1 MILERNPK
9 LIHNNWLSRGGHEGE
24 LVCINCCV
32 DFSRMVKIISGGYSN
47 FFNELLWYI
56 PYHNNSFSKERG
68 GDLVCMEGGG

>member
-1 MILERNPK
+1 
-9 LIHNNWLSRGGHEGE
+9 
-24 LVCINCCV
+24 
-32 DFSRMVKIISGGYSN
+32 MVKIISGGYSN